1 NKFHELGLS
10 DQILEVL
17 EDIGFETPTPIQEK
31 AIPMLLNNDHTDFI
45 GLAQTGT
52 GKTAAFGLPLLDL
65 IDEFADHTQ
74 ALIMAPTREL
84 GQQIAQQLVEFSK
97 NNRSLNVEV
106 VYGGAS
112 IMMQIKAMRK
122 PVQIVVATPGR
133 LLDLIRRKAIRLD
146 RVEYVVLDEADEML
160 NMGFKE
166 DIDDIL
172 EHTGQDRAI
181 WLFSATMPSSIRRIV
196 TKYMDAPLEAV
207 VNTKEISNKDIS
219 HQYVITKPSNKLNA
233 LRRFMDIQPDMR
245 GVLFCRTK
253 RETEQFADEL
263 SYIGYN
269 VAALNGD
276 MSQGQRDKVMR
287 QFKTRSMQ
295 LLIATDVAAR
305 GIDVKDLTHVIHHSL
320 PDQIEYYTH
329 RSGRTGR
336 AGNKGISLAFISPRE
351 TRKINAL
358 EHRLK
363 VTFQQISVPSHQAMM
378 ESRINNWADHLITSN
393 VNDRAAGIVEDLQDK
408 FADLSK
414 EDILARLVSG
424 QLQSLMAQGG
434 NQSDLNESGETRR
447 SDRKITKR
455 GDRGHTGIRSR
466 PNVVGGSKFGHN
478 GGDSNRYFINVGTM
492 DGVNEDE
499 LVSFITKVAGINK
512 SNISGM
518 SLQKK
523 CAYFDVDPEQAKGIG
538 DKFKGTE
545 MDGRPVRVNRD
556 SDSNRPKKG
565 KKKFGDRGGSKFK
578 GKSGGGK
585 FKKGK
590 KKY

>member
-1 NKFHELGLS
+1 M
-10 DQILEVL
+10 LE
-17 EDIGFETPTPIQEK
+17 EIGFVTPTPIQEK

-97 NNRSLNVEV
+97 NNNSLNVEV

-133 LLDLIRRKAIRLD
+133 LLDLIRRKAIKLD

-207 VNTKEISNKDIS
+207 VNTKEISNKDII

-263 SYIGYN
+263 GYIGYN

-336 AGNKGISLAFISPRE
+336 AGNKGISLVFISPRE
-351 TRKINAL
+351 ARKISAL

-363 VTFQQISVPSHQAMM
+363 ITFEQVNVPSHQLMM
-378 ESRINNWADHLITSN
+378 ESRINNWADHLISSD
-393 VNDRAAGIVEDLQDK
+393 VNERSAGIVQDLEDK
-408 FADLSK
+408 FADLTK

-434 NQSDLNESGETRR
+434 NQVDLNESGETRR
-447 SDRKITKR
+447 SDRKVTKR
-455 GDRGHTGIRSR
+455 GDRSHTGIRSHSSHG
-466 PNVVGGSKFGHN
+466 GGSHSSHD
-478 GGDSNRYFINVGTM
+478 GGSHSSHGGGGGSDNRYFINVGIM
-492 DGVNEDE
+492 DGVNENE
-499 LVSFITKVAGINK
+499 LISFITNVSGISEK
-512 SNISGM
+512 HIGGL

-523 CAYFDVDPEQAKGIG
+523 CAYFDVDPEHAKGLG
-538 DKFKGTE
+538 DKFRGTE
-545 MDGRPVRVNRD
+545 MEGRPVRVNLD
-556 SDSNRPKKG
+556 SDSNRPKKD

-578 GKSGGGK
+578 GKSGGGGK